1 MGDAIR
7 LIRQNDPMRYMD
19 DAFNEEEI
27 AKKGTFTGIMKAN
40 QRQERMR
47 KTGTATQRALK
58 RKVAKAKG

>member
-1 MGDAIR
+1 
-7 LIRQNDPMRYMD
+7 MRYMD